1 MLSLPVCVLDPT
13 ANQGNKKEISKRE
26 KGIRGNC
33 VNHVNIIIIIIIIII
48 VIIIIIII
56 IIIIQERFTSPQHC
70 LLLDLNTLR
79 EQTMKFSPTNKNWKR
94 ETHII
99 QP

>member
-1 MLSLPVCVLDPT
+1 MLDPT

-48 VIIIIIII
+48 VIIIII